1 MVGAFGVPSTAS
13 LVRGRA
19 GVRAMANRLRA
30 IHCLSSVCV
39 PKTMQALHP
48 VTPVPRALTPVIHK
62 EATMTQKSV
71 YIEKMK
77 TQLDELNASM
87 NKLDAKTQ
95 QVKDDARAMY
105 QDEMRKLRHQSKLAV
120 AKLDDMKTASEE
132 TWETMVGEMEKVRD
146 AFTHSFH
153 YFKSQV

>member
-1 MVGAFGVPSTAS
+1 
-13 LVRGRA
+13 
-19 GVRAMANRLRA
+19 
-30 IHCLSSVCV
+30 
-39 PKTMQALHP
+39 
-48 VTPVPRALTPVIHK
+48 
-62 EATMTQKSV
+62 MTNKKSI

-95 QVKDDARAMY
+95 AVKDDVSDMY

-120 AKLDDMKTASEE
+120 AKLDDMKTSSEE
-132 TWETMVGEMEKVRD
+132 TWEAMVDEMEKVRD
-146 AFTHSFH
+146 AFTHSFN